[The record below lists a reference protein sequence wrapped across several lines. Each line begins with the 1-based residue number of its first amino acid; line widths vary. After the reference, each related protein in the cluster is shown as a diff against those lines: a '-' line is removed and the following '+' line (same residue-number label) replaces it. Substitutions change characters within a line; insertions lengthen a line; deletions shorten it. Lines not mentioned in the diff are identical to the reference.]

1 MLAHIRVIGLCDT
14 SQSVVARNSYSCM
27 NPVPLFPIPMPS
39 ITHARIPM
47 CRHIFGVP
55 VFIPNAELPDST
67 GVELIAVLFLHNLP
81 VLHTDR

>member
-1 MLAHIRVIGLCDT
+1 M
-14 SQSVVARNSYSCM
+14 S
-27 NPVPLFPIPMPS
+27 S
-39 ITHARIPM
+39 ITHARILM
-47 CRHIFGVP
+47 CRHVFGVP